1 MRFAANISMLYT
13 ELPMLARIDAAAN
26 DGFAAIEVQFPYEE
40 EASEFRR
47 ALAASHCGIVL
58 INAPPGNAG
67 AGERGIAAIPGQES
81 RFEASF
87 AQATDYAMMVGA
99 HRIHVMAG
107 RLPAGSDPADAAR
120 VYLRNLAFACD
131 RAQQHGISVMIEPI
145 NTRDIPGYF
154 LTGPQQAAEVIEAL
168 GRDNLGLQFDCYHAQ
183 IIGGDLS
190 RQIERHFRHIGHV
203 QVAGAPDRNEP
214 DIGEI
219 HYPALFE
226 LLDRLGYAGWV
237 GCEYR
242 PAHGGIPGGTSAG
255 LGWMRRI

>member
-1 MRFAANISMLYT
+1 
-13 ELPMLARIDAAAN
+13 
-26 DGFAAIEVQFPYEE
+26 
-40 EASEFRR
+40 
-47 ALAASHCGIVL
+47 
-58 INAPPGNAG
+58 
-67 AGERGIAAIPGQES
+67 
-81 RFEASF
+81 
-87 AQATDYAMMVGA
+87 
-99 HRIHVMAG
+99 MAG
-107 RLPAGSDPADAAR
+107 RLPAGSDPEDAAR

-154 LTGPQQAAEVIEAL
+154 LTSPQQAADVIDAL